1 MPGEDPR
8 DALDRAAEAGW
19 RAVHPFVSSVTPEL
33 VDAAHERGL
42 AVNVWTVNSP
52 DDMRALVEMGADGLI
67 TDRLGDALAVV
78 REDGVGRVD

>member
-1 MPGEDPR
+1 M
-8 DALDRAAEAGW
+8 
-19 RAVHPFVSSVTPEL
+19 SSVTPEL